1 MIDGYNTEQEIIQG
15 LLEDKIDF
23 GPCSASLAFDYDLQG
38 PVIGCDSIDLVIR
51 EEDMESEQVKN
62 LVQLLESDEW
72 RGEAWVIPGYNLER
86 SGHVFLLS
94 T

>member
-1 MIDGYNTEQEIIQG
+1 
-15 LLEDKIDF
+15 
-23 GPCSASLAFDYDLQG
+23 
-38 PVIGCDSIDLVIR
+38 
-51 EEDMESEQVKN
+51 MESEQVRN

-72 RGEAWVIPGYNLER
+72 RSEAWVIPGYNLER